1 VELRRQIFRQMCQKA
16 RRILCGFAGMV
27 GAWDGKDAGKTVPNA
42 SAANCAVLHKTGIKE
57 TGAVF

>member
-1 VELRRQIFRQMCQKA
+1 
-16 RRILCGFAGMV
+16 MV